1 MVKVELNGFDES
13 GNIGG
18 KLRFIRVGMNAT
30 CELRPFVYNLLHF
43 GSITASKATLK
54 GQVNEIK
61 LHYLRNIL
69 ADQNIDVTVMISL

>member
-43 GSITASKATLK
+43 GSI
-54 GQVNEIK
+54 NCIK
-61 LHYLRNIL
+61 SDFKR
-69 ADQNIDVTVMISL
+69 TS